1 MINHKQT
8 IRFFS
13 IFAPKIR
20 QKMKK
25 LTILL
30 LLLAFLAVP
39 DGADARRPKR
49 KSKARSTK
57 VVKRKRKP
65 APPRVLSIHD
75 RNPFEAC
82 EDTCQHIH
90 GLDISHY
97 QEQVFWDA
105 VGQETNMAFVYL
117 KCTEGG
123 DRIDARYELN
133 IEMAHQHGLKVGSY
147 HFFRPM
153 VNLKEQLENFRRQ
166 CLPAEQ
172 DLIPM
177 LDVETL
183 GNLRPEAFCDSLT
196 KFLVLMEEAYNQKPI
211 VYTYRNFYN
220 ENLVGRLDDYQLW
233 IAMYADNE
241 PVLAD
246 ERDYTLWQYTS
257 RGRIRGVD
265 GEVDKN
271 RLMEGHRLADLRFVR

>member
-1 MINHKQT
+1 
-8 IRFFS
+8 
-13 IFAPKIR
+13 
-20 QKMKK
+20 MKK
-25 LTILL
+25 LTIFLL
-30 LLLAFLAVP
+30 IFAFLAVP
-39 DGADARRPKR
+39 ADGDARRPKR
-49 KSKARSTK
+49 KAKARTTK
-57 VVKRKRKP
+57 VAKRKKAKRHR
-65 APPRVLSIHD
+65 APVIRSIHD
-75 RNPFEAC
+75 KDPFHAC

-90 GLDISHY
+90 GIDISHY
-97 QEQVFWDA
+97 QNEVFWEA

-123 DRIDARYELN
+123 DRIDSRYERN

-153 VNLKEQLENFRRQ
+153 VNLTEQIENLKRQ

-183 GNLRPEAFCDSLT
+183 GNLRQEAFCDSLT
-196 KFLVLMEEAYNQKPI
+196 KFLTLMEEAYHQKPI

-233 IAMYADNE
+233 IAMYADE
-241 PVLAD
+241 QPVLAD
-246 ERDYTLWQYTS
+246 GRDYTLWQYTS
-257 RGRIRGVD
+257 RGRIPGVM

-271 RLMEGHRLADLRFVR
+271 RLMDGHRLYDIRFQR